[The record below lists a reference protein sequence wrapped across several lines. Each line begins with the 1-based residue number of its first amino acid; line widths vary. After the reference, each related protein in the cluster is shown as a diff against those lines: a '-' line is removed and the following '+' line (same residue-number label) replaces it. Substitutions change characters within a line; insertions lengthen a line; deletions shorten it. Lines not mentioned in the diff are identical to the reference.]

1 MDSTFGVQQ
10 AYTVLDDVDLEEG
23 SGESAGLLP
32 DEEVAHGG
40 ADLDDGDRCSH
51 TGGGVLEF
59 VQFVQDE
66 DEEDDADSCVGKA
79 KKMAQ

>member
-1 MDSTFGVQQ
+1 MLPHWWG
-10 AYTVLDDVDLEEG
+10 
-23 SGESAGLLP
+23 GL
-32 DEEVAHGG
+32 V
-40 ADLDDGDRCSH
+40 
-51 TGGGVLEF
+51 F